1 MALNNYLQNLQSPTG
16 GPALSVWDQMKQK
29 AKAKA
34 TPTTTPT
41 TQQPTTTQPPAG
53 TTPTNGN
60 WQFPWGSWPT
70 APGGIT
76 TTPGTTT
83 PGTTTPTTGNYTNAT
98 PPYSS
103 GGAYSGD
110 EDASGIL
117 SYLLKTVPSTYNW
130 ANNALMDSVN
140 QTNQLSTQA
149 LESLQTK
156 MNEIKDIFNTYGG
169 ALPTAQSEMMS
180 GLTSADQAYGNILNK
195 YAGFIENGTVPEG
208 IAANLDKIRQ
218 NSYTNLEKRIG
229 KDSNSA
235 IREAL
240 NKFGANG
247 MIDSDYFRNAM
258 NDIAASGFSEL
269 STAGRD
275 IENSYLQSMMAY
287 PFEMFNTLIPQYGNL
302 TTNLKDTA
310 KTAYSSAESTF
321 NDLMKGALEQA
332 DLPIQ
337 YFGLA
342 QQLPGWFEKIQS
354 GNLSSLNDIYK
365 TLIQKDLLEK
375 KIDAEKEMADEANDF
390 DWTDLLF

>member
-1 MALNNYLQNLQSPTG
+1 MALNNYPQNFQSPTG
-16 GPALSVWDQMKQK
+16 GPALSVWDQKKQK
-29 AKAKA
+29 AKANA
-34 TPTTTPT
+34 TPTTQPT
-41 TQQPTTTQPPAG
+41 TQQPTAQPPAG

-60 WQFPWGSWPT
+60 WQFPWGQWPT
-70 APGGIT
+70 VPGG
-76 TTPGTTT
+76 
-83 PGTTTPTTGNYTNAT
+83 TTPTPTTPTPTPTTPTSYTNVT
-98 PPYSS
+98 PPYNTS
-103 GGAYSGD
+103 GAYSGD
-110 EDASGIL
+110 KDASGIL
-117 SYLLKTVPSTYNW
+117 SYLLKSVPSTYNW
-130 ANNALMDSVN
+130 ANNALMDSVT

-149 LESLQTK
+149 LEALQAK

-169 ALPTAQSEMMS
+169 ALPTAQAEMMS

-195 YAGFIENGTVPEG
+195 YAGYIENGTVPEG
-208 IAANLDKIRQ
+208 TAANLDKIRQ
-218 NSYTNLEKRIG
+218 NSYANLEKQIV

-235 IREAL
+235 IRDAL

-269 STAGRD
+269 STAARD

-310 KTAYSSAESTF
+310 KTNFTSAESTF
-321 NDLMKGALEQA
+321 NDLLKGALEQA
-332 DLPIQ
+332 DLPVQ

-375 KIDAEKEMADEANDF
+375 KIDAEKDMADEANDF